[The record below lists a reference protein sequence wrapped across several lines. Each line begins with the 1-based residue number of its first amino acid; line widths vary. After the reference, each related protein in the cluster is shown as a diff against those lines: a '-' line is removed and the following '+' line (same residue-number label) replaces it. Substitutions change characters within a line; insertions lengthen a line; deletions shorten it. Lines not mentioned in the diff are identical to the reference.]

1 MKFLTEHCL
10 TRWHG
15 NGVTVKNMLTGEE
28 ETLAASGLVMA
39 TTNIAFDPFPE
50 TFPGK
55 ITHRIGDCAAPR
67 QAPYAFHEG
76 RKVALGLN

>member
-1 MKFLTEHCL
+1 VI

-15 NGVTVKNMLTGEE
+15 NGATVRSLLTGAE
-28 ETLAASGLVMA
+28 ETIAASGLVMA

-55 ITHRIGDCAAPR
+55 TTHRIGDCSAPR
-67 QAPYAFHEG
+67 QAAYAFHEG
-76 RKVALGLN
+76 RKVALGIGA